1 MPQIRQRRCLVTTAD
16 VTSPSAPTTPD
27 PWAAVT
33 AVTAVTAVIL
43 GAQGRFSGGLA
54 VEVLTL
60 AGVVYSRN
68 VGGFT
73 TATYA
78 PVASASKMVSA
89 SVFLRFIERG
99 TLSLLRFTTGRP
111 ASYRRK
117 TSRRRSIRSFA
128 WSLGTRDCP
137 QTHDNVTSPEGSES
151 DLSRSAATIASGLLQ
166 VA

>member
-1 MPQIRQRRCLVTTAD
+1 MPQIRQRHFLVTTAD

-27 PWAAVT
+27 PWA
-33 AVTAVTAVIL
+33 AVTAVIL

-60 AGVVYSRN
+60 AGVVCSRN
-68 VGGFT
+68 AGGFT

-78 PVASASKMVSA
+78 AVASASKMVSA
-89 SVFLRFIERG
+89 SVLLRLIERG

>member
-1 MPQIRQRRCLVTTAD
+1 MPQIRQRHFLVTTAD

-27 PWAAVT
+27 PWA
-33 AVTAVTAVIL
+33 AVTAVIL

-78 PVASASKMVSA
+78 PVASA
-89 SVFLRFIERG
+89 IEDGERVG
-99 TLSLLRFTTGRP
+99 VLTPHRARNAIPTALHHWPTGLVPAEDLEAALDPIIRVEPWHKGLSTD
-111 ASYRRK
+111 A
-117 TSRRRSIRSFA
+117 
-128 WSLGTRDCP
+128 
-137 QTHDNVTSPEGSES
+137 
-151 DLSRSAATIASGLLQ
+151 
-166 VA
+166 